1 MYTRAMTRQKF
12 EVWHSVAGLI
22 ALVFVQVV
30 LVRAVPFAGLIVL
43 AGALAGAL
51 GLLYVSMEV
60 IEEVRSSRHM
70 LVLLSFVLLEF
81 VVFFAGE
88 YGILGLFSS
97 QSFPTLP
104 LDLTSLLLH
113 SVMVFVFNPLYLP
126 ADVLGR
132 SLLLIHTGGALGL
145 VLFILQNVW
154 QFRKL

>member
-1 MYTRAMTRQKF
+1 MSRPKF
-12 EVWHSVAGLI
+12 QVWHSVAGLV
-22 ALVFVQVV
+22 ALAFVQVV
-30 LVRAVPFAGLIVL
+30 VVRGVAMPFASLAML

-70 LVLLSFVLLEF
+70 LVLLSFVLTEF

-88 YGILGLFSS
+88 YGILGLFSPE
-97 QSFPTLP
+97 SFPTLSIEP
-104 LDLTSLLLH
+104 TSLLLH
-113 SVMVFVFNPLYLP
+113 SIMVFVFNPLYLP

-132 SLLLIHTGGALGL
+132 SLLLIHTAGALGL